1 MARSQKIPTR
11 FEIGFPLPAAKNQ
24 GEIPGYHCWS
34 DFYVDNTWVPVDISE
49 AWKAPDKKDYF
60 FGHHDVNR
68 VQFSV
73 GRDITLSPK
82 QAGEALNYFVYPYV
96 ESDGK
101 AHQDVRN
108 EFAFED
114 LNATPS
120 QTAQLK

>member
-1 MARSQKIPTR
+1 
-11 FEIGFPLPAAKNQ
+11 
-24 GEIPGYHCWS
+24 
-34 DFYVDNTWVPVDISE
+34 
-49 AWKAPDKKDYF
+49 
-60 FGHHDVNR
+60 
-68 VQFSV
+68 V

-101 AHQDVRN
+101 VHKDVRN

-114 LNATPS
+114 VSATPS